1 MSLDLLKE
9 RFGSGKSTDKKE
21 SDKQKLN
28 EMFISKPVGDI
39 KSFKAQYQDELVEKD
54 RVIENLKKELE
65 SQWLTNQTAFNT
77 KKLPGAIAKFFLSSQ
92 NAYLAVLTMNS
103 AVPVGCTPL

>member
-9 RFGSGKSTDKKE
+9 RFGGGKSTDKKE

-39 KSFKAQYQDELVEKD
+39 
-54 RVIENLKKELE
+54 
-65 SQWLTNQTAFNT
+65 
-77 KKLPGAIAKFFLSSQ
+77 
-92 NAYLAVLTMNS
+92 
-103 AVPVGCTPL
+103 